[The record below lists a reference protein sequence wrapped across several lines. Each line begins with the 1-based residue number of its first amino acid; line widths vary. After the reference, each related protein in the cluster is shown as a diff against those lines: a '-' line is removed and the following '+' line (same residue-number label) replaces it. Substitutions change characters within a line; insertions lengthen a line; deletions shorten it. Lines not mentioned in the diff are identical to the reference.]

1 MGKHYE
7 LKEDKARFLIELWHR
22 EHGLKI
28 DELIM
33 CHPDEATRYL
43 REWVKCTQCQ
53 GQIEIQIKR

>member
-43 REWVKCTQCQ
+43 KEWGLLKSST
-53 GQIEIQIKR
+53 